1 MVRRYLEVKT
11 LDEVLAL
18 LSREFANVRFNRTGS
33 PEIRN
38 RQDHR

>member
-18 LSREFANVRFNRTGS
+18 LSREFANVAQQNRF
-33 PEIRN
+33 P
-38 RQDHR
+38 